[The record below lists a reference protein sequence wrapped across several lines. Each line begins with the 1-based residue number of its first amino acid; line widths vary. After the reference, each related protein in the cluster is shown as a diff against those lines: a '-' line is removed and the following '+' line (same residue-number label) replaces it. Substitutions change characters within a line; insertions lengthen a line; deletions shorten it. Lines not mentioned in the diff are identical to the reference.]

1 MALDLHKRPFDEGTK
16 VKLSLYKN
24 YMKEWLPVFLR
35 KDSKFR
41 HINVFDFFCGPGK
54 DDKGKKGS
62 PLITFEL
69 LDQYLEDISRF
80 GFTVSLF
87 FNDKRK
93 RKINELKGYIT
104 TLYPNNLP
112 FEVSFSS
119 ENFEDFFKQS
129 IPLMMDRSSAN
140 FLFLDQNGIK
150 HITKE
155 IFQTIVNIQTTDFL
169 FFISSSTLCRFND
182 NPDIKKYICIPKEI
196 LSASEYCH
204 IHRCVL
210 EYYRSLIPENQE
222 YYLSPFSIKKGAN
235 IYGLIFGTG
244 HLLGIDKFVNQCWK
258 IDPHTGNSNFDID
271 NDNIDEDQMPLFPE
285 IDRPK
290 KLQGFEKELKDAILC
305 KKLNTNTEIYK
316 YSLFNGFKAEQAR
329 KVVANLIQD
338 GHIPRQRLNISYGS
352 CRLGKQPQQINFGL
366 TK

>member
-1 MALDLHKRPFDEGTK
+1 MALDLHKKPFDEGTI

-24 YMKEWLPVFLR
+24 YIKEWLPVFLR
-35 KDSKFR
+35 SNSQFR
-41 HINVFDFFCGPGK
+41 CINIFDFFCGPGE
-54 DDKGKKGS
+54 DDQGQKGS
-62 PLITFEL
+62 PLITLEI
-69 LDQYLEDISRF
+69 LDQYIEHIKKYDI
-80 GFTVSLF
+80 TVSLF

-93 RKINELKGYIT
+93 KKVLKLKEHISQ
-104 TLYPNNLP
+104 LYPDEPP
-112 FEVSFSS
+112 FKFSFSYKDFDS
-119 ENFEDFFKQS
+119 FFKKS
-129 IPLMMDRSSAN
+129 IHLMEDRDSAN

-150 HITKE
+150 HITEE
-155 IFQTIVNIQTTDFL
+155 IFQIIVNIETTDFL

-210 EYYRSLIPENQE
+210 EYYRSLIPENRE

-258 IDPHTGNSNFDID
+258 IDPHTGDSNFDID
-271 NDNIDEDQMPLFPE
+271 NDNIDEDQMSLFPE

-290 KLQGFEKELKDAILC
+290 KIQGFEKELKDAILC

-316 YSLFNGFKAEQAR
+316 YTLFNGFKAEQAR
-329 KVVANLIQD
+329 KVVAKLIQD
-338 GHIPRQRLNISYGS
+338 GHIPRQRLNLSYGS
-352 CRLGKQPQQINFGL
+352 CKLGKQPQQINFGS